1 MLRKIYF
8 GDNLGILRGLETG
21 CVQLVCADPPFNS
34 GRDYTDSQSQ
44 RTAFVDT
51 WTWDDAAQD
60 ARREIDS
67 RAQMSSSYAALNNAL
82 IGYDFVLQQATRG
95 APSAM
100 RAYLAF
106 MGPRIVECHRV
117 LHPAGS
123 MYLHCDAT
131 ASHYLKGLMDA
142 VFGVA
147 NFRNQIIWGYGSPGR
162 PKRHFP
168 RKHDILLFYAKGEDN
183 TFNPEDILIPHARI
197 DKRTV
202 QEGWHRGNP
211 KVFDDAVAAELVKGK
226 VPFDWWT
233 DVAPAYKSTKEWLG
247 YPTQKPRTLYERI
260 IRVSSNPGDIVL
272 DPFCGCGTT
281 IDAAETLNRQWIG
294 IDVTLLALELAQKR
308 LRERHGLEPREFH
321 ISMRSVGEIS
331 GLDFR

>member
-8 GDNLGILRGLETG
+8 GDNLGILRELETG
-21 CVQLVCADPPFNS
+21 CVHLVCADPPFNS

-44 RTAFVDT
+44 KTAFVDT

-67 RAQMSSSYAALNNAL
+67 RAQNSPSYAALNNAL
-82 IGYDFVLQQATRG
+82 IGYDFVLQQATNG

-168 RKHDILLFYAKGEDN
+168 RKHDILLFYAKSEDN

-202 QEGWHRGNP
+202 QEGWRRGKP
-211 KVFDDAVAAELVKGK
+211 KVFDDAMAAELVKGK

-281 IDAAETLNRQWIG
+281 LDAAETLNRQWIG
-294 IDVTLLALELAQKR
+294 IDVTLLALELVQKR
-308 LRERHGLEPREFH
+308 LRERHGLEP
-321 ISMRSVGEIS
+321 SVDYENEQKGKC
-331 GLDFR
+331 R